1 MKPLHVYQRECCCLH
16 GPLFLSVRHPD
27 IPTLDVLLLVVDVG
41 ELVWSWGGGGAAG
54 ADWPCSPMAGS
65 RPRTL
70 QPPPCSLGS
79 ESLLSS
85 FFFLTMCMKHP
96 LFSAT
101 TLSLNCSLI
110 SSPPSHTVQSR
121 WRWCRCSE
129 YTTWGQRA
137 ALVFHVFLYVTF
149 CTYPV
154 VCCEM
159 CELIMLTTTI
169 DTAVVHIHTYMQ
181 NLTCLM

>member
-16 GPLFLSVRHPD
+16 SPLFLSVRHPD
-27 IPTLDVLLLVVDVG
+27 IPTLDVLLLLVDVG
-41 ELVWSWGGGGAAG
+41 ELVWSWAGGG
-54 ADWPCSPMAGS
+54 S
-65 RPRTL
+65 RGRLALLAHGWFQTPHPATPTL
-70 QPPPCSLGS
+70 QPGQWVTPLK
-79 ESLLSS
+79 L
-85 FFFLTMCMKHP
+85 FLTMCMKHL
-96 LFSAT
+96 LFSAI

-110 SSPPSHTVQSR
+110 SRAPSHTIQSR

-137 ALVFHVFLYVTF
+137 ALVFRVFLYDTF
-149 CTYPV
+149 CTYPI

-159 CELIMLTTTI
+159 CELIMITTTI

-181 NLTCLM
+181 SLTCLM

>member
-1 MKPLHVYQRECCCLH
+1 MFISVSVAVYTDPCFSPSDTQTFLRSTFCC
-16 GPLFLSVRHPD
+16 S
-27 IPTLDVLLLVVDVG
+27 LLMLAS
-41 ELVWSWGGGGAAG
+41 LCGAG
-54 ADWPCSPMAGS
+54 RGGS
-65 RPRTL
+65 RGRLALLAHGWFQTPHPAAPTL
-70 QPPPCSLGS
+70 QPGQWVTPLK
-79 ESLLSS
+79 L
-85 FFFLTMCMKHP
+85 FLTMCMKHL
-96 LFSAT
+96 LFSAI

-110 SSPPSHTVQSR
+110 SRAPSHTIQSR

-149 CTYPV
+149 CTYPI

-159 CELIMLTTTI
+159 SELIMITTTI

-181 NLTCLM
+181 SLTCLM